1 MDAIQLIYLVPI
13 LPLIGCLIN
22 GLARNALSKTLVG
35 IIGSAVVFV
44 SFCISVLIFI
54 QVSQEGFVTQNIHYF
69 DFIHVDKLVI
79 PFEFQVDQLTSLFL
93 LIITGVG
100 FLIHVYSISYMKD
113 ETQSGFGRYF
123 SYLNLFVFSMLIL
136 VLGGNYVIM
145 YIGWEGVGLC
155 SYLLIGFWFKDQ
167 ANNDAGKKAFIMN
180 RIGDVGFLL
189 AVFWMISAFGTAS
202 YAPLYNSENG
212 IISSVTAINSPAIVS
227 ITLLLFVGAIGK
239 SAQIPLYTWLPDAMA
254 GPTPVSALIHAATMV
269 TAGIYMIARSN
280 ILYSLAPVTL
290 AGVASIGLVTA
301 IVAAIIALKQN
312 DIKKVLAYSTVSQL
326 GYMFLGLGVG
336 AYSAAVFHV
345 MTHAF
350 FKALL
355 FLAAGSV
362 IHAMG
367 GEQDMTKM
375 GGLGKKMKITYATF
389 FIATLAIAG
398 IPPFSGF
405 FSKDEILSA
414 TFAQSPLL
422 YVLGLGGALLTA
434 FYMFRALA
442 MTFKGKF
449 RGTVEQE
456 HHIHESPATMTVPLI
471 ILAILAAVGGF
482 IGIPEVFVKNANK
495 FDEFL
500 APVFAHPTA
509 FMGMHE
515 VSHQTDLI
523 LIIVSSV
530 LVIIVSVW
538 SYNKFKNYIPSTAVS
553 DNGFVKAIKNKF
565 YIDEAYYMLF
575 VKPYRAL
582 GAFLNNIFDKK
593 GIDGIVNGVGRSV
606 NYGSRQ
612 LRLLQSGQV
621 GSYLLLMVI
630 GLLILFIIQLFTK

>member
-1 MDAIQLIYLVPI
+1 MDAIQLIYLVPL

-22 GLARNALSKTLVG
+22 GLGRNALSKSLVG
-35 IIGSAVVFV
+35 IIGSGVVFI
-44 SFCISVLIFI
+44 SFCISVMVFLAATK
-54 QVSQEGFVTQNIHYF
+54 EGFTIQNIHYF
-69 DFIHVDKLVI
+69 DFIHVDKLII
-79 PFEFQVDQLTSLFL
+79 PFEFQIDQLTSIFL

-100 FLIHVYSISYMKD
+100 FIIHVYSIAYMKE

-136 VLGGNYVIM
+136 VMGGNYVIM

-189 AVFWMISAFGTAS
+189 AVFWMISSFGTTS
-202 YAPLYNSENG
+202 YHELYNSENG
-212 IISSVTAINSPAIVS
+212 IITAFTAINSPAIVG
-227 ITLLLFVGAIGK
+227 ITLLLFLGAIGK

-290 AGVASIGLVTA
+290 AGVASIGLITA

-336 AYSAAVFHV
+336 AFSASIFHV

-355 FLAAGSV
+355 FLGAGSV

-375 GGLGKKMKITYATF
+375 GGLGKKMKITYVTF
-389 FIATLAIAG
+389 FIACLAIAG

-414 TFAQSPLL
+414 TYTQSPLM
-422 YVLGLGGALLTA
+422 YVLGVGGALLTA
-434 FYMFRALA
+434 FYMFRLLS

-449 RGTVEQE
+449 RGTAEQE
-456 HHIHESPATMTVPLI
+456 HHVHESPATMTVPLI
-471 ILAILAAVGGF
+471 ILAILSAVAGF
-482 IGIPEVFVKNANK
+482 IGIPDVFVKNGNK
-495 FDEFL
+495 LSDFL
-500 APVFAHPTA
+500 SPVFAHSSQILGA
-509 FMGMHE
+509 RE

-523 LIIVSSV
+523 LMIVSSI
-530 LVIIVSVW
+530 LIIVVSIW
-538 SYNKFKNYIPSTAVS
+538 AYRKFINYVPATAS
-553 DNGFVKAIKNKF
+553 NNGFVKAIKNKF
-565 YIDEAYYMLF
+565 YVDEAYDFLF
-575 VKPYRAL
+575 VKPYRSL
-582 GAFLNNIFDKK
+582 SAFLNNVFDKR
-593 GIDGIVNGVGRSV
+593 GIDAIVNGVGKSV

-630 GLLILFIIQLFTK
+630 GLLVLFIIQLFTK